1 MKNLNFINK
10 DKYAV
15 TLCGKVYSIKSK
27 KFLSAGLSKRGY
39 LTVNLYQDG
48 EGKTFPVHR
57 LVAMAYLDNPDNLPV
72 VNHKNG
78 DKTDN
83 RVSNLEW
90 CTQKD
95 NILHAVETG
104 LQKPI
109 DYDEMRHLSDDEAH
123 EVCSLLDSGFRVKD
137 ICSLLGYSQ
146 NTVSR
151 IKAGI
156 TYKEISAEYNFSS
169 VPSSY
174 RISVQKVTRICEAL
188 QEGLGVSKIIK
199 KFNTTHYM
207 VTKIKKREKYT
218 EISNSY
224 KW

>member
-95 NILHAVETG
+95 NILA
-104 LQKPI
+104 
-109 DYDEMRHLSDDEAH
+109 RRS
-123 EVCSLLDSGFRVKD
+123 
-137 ICSLLGYSQ
+137 
-146 NTVSR
+146 
-151 IKAGI
+151 
-156 TYKEISAEYNFSS
+156 
-169 VPSSY
+169 
-174 RISVQKVTRICEAL
+174 
-188 QEGLGVSKIIK
+188 
-199 KFNTTHYM
+199 
-207 VTKIKKREKYT
+207 
-218 EISNSY
+218 
-224 KW
+224 